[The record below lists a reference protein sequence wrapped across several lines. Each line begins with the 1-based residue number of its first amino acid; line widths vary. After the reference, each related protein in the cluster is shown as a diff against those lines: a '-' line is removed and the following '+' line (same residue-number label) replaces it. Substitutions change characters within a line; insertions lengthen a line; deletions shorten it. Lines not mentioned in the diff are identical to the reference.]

1 MNGNISESNCLKY
14 PAFGVTVH
22 ITIVGTYEGDSTQD
36 GTIKLTAKKYCK
48 LQTLTEEEYN
58 AKVEEVGEDE
68 AKYKALEKELS
79 ALVDIAKPFTET
91 GTIAGNK
98 LTMAKPAEG
107 AGNYIFSVSYDD
119 GLVLTKK

>member
-22 ITIVGTYEGDSTQD
+22 ITIVGTYEGDSTKD

-58 AKVEEVGEDE
+58 A
-68 AKYKALEKELS
+68 ALNEIK
-79 ALVDIAKPFTET
+79 LVQ
-91 GTIAGNK
+91 
-98 LTMAKPAEG
+98 
-107 AGNYIFSVSYDD
+107 
-119 GLVLTKK
+119 